1 MDNKKRKV
9 CDSNDGF
16 DRNEWDAISDD
27 EQVALRKLFT
37 EVHREAYTHMA
48 ALREAATELVR
59 LDERVKKLTELVVG
73 GEDRVLAMFG
83 FENPFSPS
91 VAISASSFEELLEA
105 TEEQQDYLLQ
115 FNEQPD
121 AVFLLPFEE
130 EEEEETVKLKSGA

>member
-1 MDNKKRKV
+1 M
-9 CDSNDGF
+9 
-16 DRNEWDAISDD
+16 
-27 EQVALRKLFT
+27 ALRKLFT
-37 EVHREAYTHMA
+37 EVHREAYTQMT
-48 ALREAATELVR
+48 ALREAATGLVR